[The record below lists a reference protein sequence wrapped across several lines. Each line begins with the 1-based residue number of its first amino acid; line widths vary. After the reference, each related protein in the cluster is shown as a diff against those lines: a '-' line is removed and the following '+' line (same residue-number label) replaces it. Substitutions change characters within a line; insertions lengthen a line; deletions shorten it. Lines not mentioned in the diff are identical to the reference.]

1 MSLVFAY
8 LAVWLGLF
16 LVLLVA
22 FGFVV
27 LRIVGFLAVY
37 GLNVISVWLIV
48 GGVDSFYC
56 GLGGTFQVLC
66 LIASVMGCE
75 VRLLFQVCMGW
86 FAFAV

>member
-1 MSLVFAY
+1 MVGFGFG
-8 LAVWLGLF
+8 VVGC
-16 LVLLVA
+16 

-37 GLNVISVWLIV
+37 SLIVISVWLIV

-56 GLGGTFQVLC
+56 GLGGAFRVLC

-75 VRLLFQVCMGW
+75 VGLLFQVCMGW